1 MGVAELAAA
10 VSLVGVAEL
19 AAAVSLVVAET
30 IAVPLVGVAEAIAV
44 PLVGVAELAA
54 VVTMAVV
61 AVIDIMDGGD
71 RHLASAGRSSSNVVS
86 GTGCGRQVSNLCWL
100 ISASMDCS
108 KYYPLSTLLSTNSYI
123 RLLATYSDRCSN
135 LLQHL
140 CAQICTNN
148 PQQQPDI
155 DTLVIVRLTNSY
167 NVSSASII
175 LIYLRPYWLCYH
187 DSSS

>member
-1 MGVAELAAA
+1 MGVAEAIA
-10 VSLVGVAEL
+10 VSLVGVAETI
-19 AAAVSLVVAET
+19 AVPLVGVAEA

-71 RHLASAGRSSSNVVS
+71 RHLASTGRSSSNVVS

-108 KYYPLSTLLSTNSYI
+108 KYYPLSTNSYI
-123 RLLATYSDRCSN
+123 CLLATYSDRCSN

-140 CAQICTNN
+140 CA
-148 PQQQPDI
+148 
-155 DTLVIVRLTNSY
+155 
-167 NVSSASII
+167 
-175 LIYLRPYWLCYH
+175 
-187 DSSS
+187 

>member
-19 AAAVSLVVAET
+19 AAAVSLVGVAELAAAVSLVGVAEAIAVSLVVAET

-148 PQQQPDI
+148 PQ
-155 DTLVIVRLTNSY
+155 
-167 NVSSASII
+167 
-175 LIYLRPYWLCYH
+175 
-187 DSSS
+187 